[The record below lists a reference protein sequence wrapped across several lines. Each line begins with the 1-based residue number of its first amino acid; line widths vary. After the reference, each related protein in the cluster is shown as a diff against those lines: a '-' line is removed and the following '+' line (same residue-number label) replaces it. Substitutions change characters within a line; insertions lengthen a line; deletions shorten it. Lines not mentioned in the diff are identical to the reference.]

1 MNIVEAAAGDD
12 RFNILVKAVTAADL
26 GGALSDEN
34 AELTVFAPTDAAF
47 VKLAQAFGYAGDPA
61 DEDAVFDAIAGAL
74 AFIAPDGDP
83 IPLLTN
89 VLLYHVA
96 PGIIGAADVIAGAPG
111 PIPNLL
117 GADLSVTAGLEL
129 VDGDPD
135 LTNVV
140 LTDPDGQLDIFVDN
154 GVIHAID
161 EVLIPVDLPEGLFAG
176 SLEGDALTG
185 GDGDDLIRAY
195 QGDDTISA
203 GDGDDLIYGNQGE
216 DTIFGETGHDVAFG
230 GQGSDWL
237 EGHGGN
243 DTLWG
248 NKAADTISG
257 GAGSDAIY
265 GNQGDDYLMG
275 GGDGD
280 MIFGGQGDDTLMG
293 DAGADMLFGNKGDD
307 WLSGGA
313 GNDGFVYEVQNGGED
328 MIADFTDGEDLLYFV
343 ASTDSDVEAQNVDGG
358 AMISV
363 NGGDDILLVGFDA
376 NDFDENDYMFV

>member
-1 MNIVEAAAGDD
+1 MNIVDIAAGDD
-12 RFNILVKAVTAADL
+12 RFNILVKAVTAANL
-26 GGALSDEN
+26 GAALSNEDTD
-34 AELTVFAPTDAAF
+34 LTVFAPTDAAF

-74 AFIAPDGDP
+74 ALLAPDGDP
-83 IPLLTN
+83 IPILTN

-96 PGIIGAADVIAGAPG
+96 PGALESGDVLALTDV
-111 PIPNLL
+111 PNLL
-117 GADLSVTAGLEL
+117 GGALTLSGVEL
-129 VDGDPD
+129 IDGDDD
-135 LTNVV
+135 LPNAV
-140 LTDPDGQLDIFVDN
+140 LTDPDGQLDIIASN

-161 EVLIPVDLPEGLFAG
+161 EVLIPIDLPENIIVGTQQ
-176 SLEGDALTG
+176 GDALTG
-185 GDGDDLIRAY
+185 STGDDLIRGY
-195 QGDDTISA
+195 QGDDTIEA
-203 GDGDDLIYGNQGE
+203 GNGDDVVYGNQGE

-237 EGHGGN
+237 EGNGGN

-248 NKAADTISG
+248 NKAADTVSA
-257 GAGSDAIY
+257 GAGSDVVY

-280 MIFGGQGDDTLMG
+280 NIFGGQGDDTLMG

-307 WLSGGA
+307 WLSGGS
-313 GNDGFVYEVQNGGED
+313 GNDGFVYDAQNGGED
-328 MIADFTDGEDLLYFV
+328 MIADFSDGEDLLYFI
-343 ASTDSDVEAQNVDGG
+343 ASTDSDVVAQNVDGG

-376 NDFDENDYMFV
+376 NNFDENDYMFV